1 MTMDQALETME
12 LLVIFMEECA
22 EASVEASKVIRFA
35 SDTSTSIAPL
45 EREVGDLMCMVEL
58 LKEYNLINSEA
69 VEQAKA
75 AKREKLK
82 KWSNLNV

>member
-1 MTMDQALETME
+1 MNQALETME

-22 EASVEASKVIRFA
+22 ESQVEASKIIRFA
-35 SDTSTSIAPL
+35 SETPTNVPTL
-45 EREVGDLMCMVEL
+45 EREVGDLLCMVEL

-69 VEQAKA
+69 VEEAKK